1 MADINKVKKING
13 KDIVVDW
20 NNVDNKPEDIVI
32 EKNLEKYAKKSEIP
46 IVDTELDE
54 TSANAISNSA
64 VAAKFNEEIGDIN
77 AALEEII
84 AIQED
89 HMTPDGNGVKY

>member
-1 MADINKVKKING
+1 MA
-13 KDIVVDW
+13 
-20 NNVDNKPEDIVI
+20 
-32 EKNLEKYAKKSEIP
+32 EKYVKRIRTPDGDLP
-46 IVDTELDE
+46 IDYKALANLPVVDTELDE
-54 TSANAISNSA
+54 TSSNAISNSV

>member
-1 MADINKVKKING
+1 MAERYLKRVDTAYGKLKIDYNALA
-13 KDIVVDW
+13 
-20 NNVDNKPEDIVI
+20 
-32 EKNLEKYAKKSEIP
+32 NLP
-46 IVDTELDE
+46 IVDTELNSE
-54 TSANAISNSA
+54 SNNAISNSA

>member
-1 MADINKVKKING
+1 MA
-13 KDIVVDW
+13 
-20 NNVDNKPEDIVI
+20 
-32 EKNLEKYAKKSEIP
+32 EKYVKRIRTPDGDLP
-46 IVDTELDE
+46 IDYKALANLPVVDTELDE

-64 VAAKFNEEIGDIN
+64 VATKFDEEKAELN
-77 AALEEII
+77 AALLEII

>member
-46 IVDTELDE
+46 IVDTELNE
-54 TSANAISNSA
+54 TSSNAISNSA

-89 HMTPDGNGVKY
+89 HMTPDGNEVAY

>member
-1 MADINKVKKING
+1 MSVLKIKQDEEWLIVGEYHIADVAQSGSYNDLTDTPV
-13 KDIVVDW
+13 
-20 NNVDNKPEDIVI
+20 
-32 EKNLEKYAKKSEIP
+32 
-46 IVDTELDE
+46 VDTELDE

-64 VAAKFNEEIGDIN
+64 VAAKFNEEKAELN
-77 AALEEII
+77 AALLEII